1 MLPKFSVRSAGAED
15 IGALV
20 LLMQEFYSESGFQLD
35 HGWAE
40 SSFQSMLA
48 SPALGA
54 LWLART
60 GVESVGHAVLSV
72 RYSMEFGGLIG
83 YIDDLYVKPKYR
95 GMGAGSALLAALYA
109 ECQSRSCKSVQV
121 EVGDSNTPALA
132 LYSKFGLESA
142 DDGRILLAGALREAG
157 A

>member
-1 MLPKFSVRSAGAED
+1 MYEC
-15 IGALV
+15 
-20 LLMQEFYSESGFQLD
+20 YSESGFGLD

-72 RYSMEFGGLIG
+72 RYAMEFGGLIG
-83 YIDDLYVKPKYR
+83 YIDDLYVKAKYR
-95 GMGAGSALLAALYA
+95 GMGAGSALLTALYA

-121 EVGDSNTPALA
+121 EVRDSNTPALA